1 MHMILLAPLAI
12 LSATA
17 QKPDA
22 AGQSF
27 ERLLA
32 CRSLN
37 DAAARLA
44 CFDKEAA
51 SLGATPVVVVERRQ
65 VEATQRATFGLS
77 LPEGTVVEAQEKAAP
92 LKQIESRIVS
102 ASQAGYNKW
111 ALTLEDGS
119 RWVQVESKEL
129 LRDPKPGQTVVV
141 RRAALRSYLAN
152 IDGQIAVRVRRQ
164 Q

>member
-1 MHMILLAPLAI
+1 MHLILLLPLAA

-17 QKPDA
+17 QKPDT
-22 AGQSF
+22 AGETFQ
-27 ERLLA
+27 RLLA
-32 CRSLN
+32 CRTLTDSQ
-37 DAAARLA
+37 ARLA
-44 CFDKEAA
+44 CFDREAA
-51 SLGATPVVVVERRQ
+51 ALGSNQVVVVERTQ

-92 LKQIESRIVS
+92 LRQVESRIVS

-129 LRDPKPGQTVVV
+129 LRDPKPGQTVVI

-152 IDGQIAVRVRRQ
+152 IDGQLAVRVRRQ

>member
-1 MHMILLAPLAI
+1 MYAILMLPLAA
-12 LSATA
+12 LAATA

-22 AGQSF
+22 AGESF
-27 ERLLA
+27 QRLLE
-32 CRSLN
+32 CRSLTDN
-37 DAAARLA
+37 AARLA

-51 SLGATPVVVVERRQ
+51 ALGSNQVVVVERKQ

-77 LPEGTVVEAQEKAAP
+77 LPEGTVVEAQEKASP
-92 LKQIESRIVS
+92 LRQIESRIVS

-111 ALTLEDGS
+111 VLTLEDGS
-119 RWVQVESKEL
+119 RWLQVASKDL
-129 LRDPKPGQTVVV
+129 LRDPKPGQTVVI

-152 IDGQIAVRVRRQ
+152 IDGQLAIRVRRQ